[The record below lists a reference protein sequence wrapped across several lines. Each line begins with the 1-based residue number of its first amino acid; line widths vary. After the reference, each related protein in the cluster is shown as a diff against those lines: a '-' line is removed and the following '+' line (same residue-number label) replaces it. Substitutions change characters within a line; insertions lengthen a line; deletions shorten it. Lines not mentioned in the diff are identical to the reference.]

1 MPTPTHVTLYF
12 TADPKIAGTASVP
25 IPVGTFGSLT
35 TAAGPDIKVLN
46 FALALETLE
55 AELYRQAILR
65 LTTGGKDMFGSTITG
80 LNVSGADV
88 TYLQTFGMVENEHR
102 DFLTSALGGNWVT
115 SAGAMFDF
123 GFADTNN
130 FGTPALTRLQ
140 TVQLVYAAEQT
151 GVSAYLGGAGPG
163 GLTPRGTYLPIA
175 ASILGT
181 EARHTTAVAALLNG
195 PLFNENPK
203 LATAPLAGDAGV
215 VFPPIVSHGTDT
227 PLAPDAILN
236 KGGIVAGDTTVKGD
250 GVINPISGPK
260 GFVFVLA

>member
-1 MPTPTHVTLYF
+1 MPTHVTLYF
-12 TADPKIAGTASVP
+12 TADPKITGTTSVA
-25 IPVGTFGSLT
+25 IPVGTFGSQT

-55 AELYRQAILR
+55 AELYRQAVAR
-65 LTTGGKDMFGSTITG
+65 LTSGGTDMFGNTITG

-88 TYLQTFGMVENEHR
+88 TYLSTFATIEAEHR
-102 DFLTSALGGNWVT
+102 DFLAGVLGGNWVT
-115 SAGAMFDF
+115 TSGAKFDF

-163 GLTPRGTYLPIA
+163 GLTPKGAYLPIA

-181 EARHTTAVAALLNG
+181 EARHTTAVAILLNG
-195 PLFNENPK
+195 PLFNEAPK
-203 LATAPLAGDAGV
+203 LATAPLATDPGTPAGSRG
-215 VFPPIVSHGTDT
+215 IDI
-227 PLAPDAILN
+227 PLAPDAILYGN
-236 KGGIVAGDTTVKGD
+236 ATGTSGGAVAADTTVSGT
-250 GVINPISGPK
+250 GAINPISGPN
-260 GFVFVLA
+260 GFVFI